1 MNLNFEKD
9 IKPYLLNDKR
19 FYNRRKTESQ
29 WLEKHHPEWLQF
41 FNSVITETDN
51 IPEKIYCL
59 DHNYTEI
66 PKCSICGKPL
76 KFKSYANGYQ
86 DYCSRACRFSEEAW
100 KKSEEKQKKTNL
112 ERYGVEYTS
121 QAAVKKEKTL
131 QTNLKRYGVTN
142 PSKTKEIQDKIKR
155 TVQERYG
162 TDVYW
167 KSEDFKKKASATWQK
182 KYGVDWIS
190 KADKIKE
197 KAKEVF
203 IKKYGVDNP
212 FKLEKSKKNQKE
224 NYHKKAIKNIQ
235 DTKGYEI
242 EFIDDKT
249 FKVKNGC
256 KIHGDIIIKNSIFY
270 TRTKPERLA
279 VAPLCPICNPIASQS
294 SGIEITIKNFLDL
307 LGVNYI
313 ENNRKLLGGQ
323 ELDIIIPDKK
333 IAIECNGIYWHSEI
347 FKLDKKYHQNKS
359 LKCKNAGYQLIHI
372 WEDDLAMHKDIIF
385 DYLKS
390 KLGLVDKKIYARK
403 CNVKELSV
411 DLCKKFLSE
420 NHIQGF
426 IGSKIKYGLFYNDE
440 LVACMTFGPLRKA
453 LGQSAEPEVFEL
465 YRFAVKQGYSVIGAA
480 SKLLSHF
487 KKNNS
492 WKEIITYAKL
502 DYSNGNMYE
511 KIGFEYDSITPPNYF
526 WVSKNFN
533 LRKNRFNFRKSE
545 ISDESNKHMTEV
557 EIMHSKGYYRCFDAG
572 NLKYIMKNN
581 GR

>member
-9 IKPYLLNDKR
+9 IKPYLLNDKG

-41 FNSVITETDN
+41 FNSIITETDN

-66 PKCSICGKPL
+66 PKCPICGKSL
-76 KFKSYANGYQ
+76 KFKSYTKGYQ

-121 QAAVKKEKTL
+121 QAVVKKEKTI

-142 PSKTKEIQDKIKR
+142 PNKIKETRDKIKK
-155 TVQERYG
+155 TVQEKYG

-167 KSEDFKKKASATWQK
+167 KSEDFYKKSKITKQK
-182 KYGVDWIS
+182 EIIKKW
-190 KADKIKE
+190 KE
-197 KAKEVF
+197 KYNLDIVF
-203 IKKYGVDNP
+203 LNNNIKI
-212 FKLEKSKKNQKE
+212 L
-224 NYHKKAIKNIQ
+224 
-235 DTKGYEI
+235 
-242 EFIDDKT
+242 
-249 FKVKNGC
+249 NGC
-256 KIHGDIIIKNSIFY
+256 NKHGDIELTLNNARNRLYQNIK
-270 TRTKPERLA
+270 
-279 VAPLCPICNPIASQS
+279 LCPICNSFEKEGSSYMEIWIKELLDFYNIEYIMRTKDVIAP
-294 SGIEITIKNFLDL
+294 
-307 LGVNYI
+307 Y
-313 ENNRKLLGGQ
+313 
-323 ELDIIIPDKK
+323 ELDFYIPSKK
-333 IAIECNGIYWHSEI
+333 LAIECNGVYWHSDI
-347 FKLDKKYHQNKS
+347 ILDDHYYHYKKYN
-359 LKCKNAGYQLIHI
+359 KCKELGISLIQI
-372 WEDDLAMHKDIIF
+372 WEDDFKNKQNIIKDLI
-385 DYLKS
+385 LT
-390 KLGLVDKKIYARK
+390 KLTLLNKKIYAR
-403 CNVKELSV
+403 N
-411 DLCKKFLSE
+411 CKLHQIKQIDIISQFYNL
-420 NHIQGF
+420 NHIQGWN
-426 IGSKIKYGLFYNDE
+426 INSSYKSYGLFYNDE

-453 LGQSAEPEVFEL
+453 LGQSSEPEVFEL

-511 KIGFEYDSITPPNYF
+511 KIGFEYDSVTPPNYF
-526 WVSKNFN
+526 WVHKNKI
-533 LRKNRFNFRKSE
+533 LRENRFKFRKSE